1 MGNPFHDDR
10 SEWRHL
16 IDTLPQLVW
25 AATPDGTCDYFSN
38 QWTEYTGVPERE
50 LLGWLWMEVLHPD
63 DREPT
68 RQFWKDSVAER
79 RPYDVVYRVRRRDGV
94 YGWFKT
100 RGVPIRDSEGTI
112 SRWFGSCTDIT
123 DLKRAEDAL
132 TRAKAEA
139 EQANV
144 AKGEFLANMSHEIRT
159 PMNGIIGM
167 TELLL
172 NSDPTPRQRDYL
184 KIIEQSADAL
194 LRLLNDIMD
203 FSKIEAGKLELDSI
217 EFRLRDALGD
227 TLQALAARAAAKGL
241 ELAYHIPPHVPDAL
255 IGDPGR
261 LRQIILNLTG
271 NAIKFTERGEVVVD
285 VKLDTLTEEVV
296 RLHFLVSDTGPGI
309 PPEQHQVIFEA
320 FRQADGS
327 LARQYG
333 GTGLGL
339 AISAQ
344 LVGLMEGRIWVDS
357 APGTGSRFHFTTVF
371 GLGKSEETGL
381 VSEAPVLHGLP
392 VLVVD
397 DNQTNRTILEEMVRS
412 WGMEPVAT
420 DSGAA
425 ALSLLERAAAGGT
438 PFRVA
443 LLDAIMPE
451 MDGFDLAG
459 RIMQRPQ
466 GAAPAV
472 IMLSSVGSDSEV
484 RRSRAQGIS
493 RYLTKP
499 VKPSELLNAILG
511 ALGSFPAVR
520 IAPEVT
526 TEEHP
531 VSVAPLR
538 ILLAEDG
545 LVNQRLAINLLER
558 HGHRVVVANNG
569 REALAVLEAESF
581 DIVLMDV
588 QMPEMDGLAATAA
601 IRAKEQTTGG
611 HVPIIAMTA
620 YAMKGDRERCLEAGM
635 DGYIAKPFHAKELY
649 AAVEQVAPSR
659 SPTATAPPAAVEEGG
674 VLDWGKA
681 LERVDGDEETLQE
694 LARMLLSE
702 GPALLERI
710 GHAIARGDGTELR
723 RSAHT
728 LKGSAGIF
736 GAKAVADTALEL
748 EMMGRDGDLSRS
760 ERTWAALEQA
770 LARLT
775 AALSRRVDHV

>member
-16 IDTLPQLVW
+16 IDTLQQLVW

-112 SRWFGSCTDIT
+112 SRWFGSCTDVT
-123 DLKRAEDAL
+123 DLKRAEEAL

-194 LRLLNDIMD
+194 LRLLNDILD
-203 FSKIEAGKLELDSI
+203 FSKIEAGKLELDSL

-241 ELAYHIPPHVPDAL
+241 ELAYHIPPHMPDAL

-339 AISAQ
+339 PSA
-344 LVGLMEGRIWVDS
+344 RSSS
-357 APGTGSRFHFTTVF
+357 A
-371 GLGKSEETGL
+371 
-381 VSEAPVLHGLP
+381 
-392 VLVVD
+392 
-397 DNQTNRTILEEMVRS
+397 S
-412 WGMEPVAT
+412 WRGA
-420 DSGAA
+420 SGWTARRV
-425 ALSLLERAAAGGT
+425 RAA
-438 PFRVA
+438 
-443 LLDAIMPE
+443 
-451 MDGFDLAG
+451 
-459 RIMQRPQ
+459 
-466 GAAPAV
+466 
-472 IMLSSVGSDSEV
+472 GSTS
-484 RRSRAQGIS
+484 RRSSGWVKAKRQGWSLRRLCCTACRFSWWTTTRRTGPSS
-493 RYLTKP
+493 RRWC
-499 VKPSELLNAILG
+499 EAG
-511 ALGSFPAVR
+511 AWSRSRPTAVR
-520 IAPEVT
+520 P
-526 TEEHP
+526 
-531 VSVAPLR
+531 R
-538 ILLAEDG
+538 
-545 LVNQRLAINLLER
+545 
-558 HGHRVVVANNG
+558 
-569 REALAVLEAESF
+569 
-581 DIVLMDV
+581 
-588 QMPEMDGLAATAA
+588 
-601 IRAKEQTTGG
+601 
-611 HVPIIAMTA
+611 
-620 YAMKGDRERCLEAGM
+620 
-635 DGYIAKPFHAKELY
+635 
-649 AAVEQVAPSR
+649 
-659 SPTATAPPAAVEEGG
+659 
-674 VLDWGKA
+674 
-681 LERVDGDEETLQE
+681 
-694 LARMLLSE
+694 
-702 GPALLERI
+702 
-710 GHAIARGDGTELR
+710 
-723 RSAHT
+723 
-728 LKGSAGIF
+728 
-736 GAKAVADTALEL
+736 
-748 EMMGRDGDLSRS
+748 
-760 ERTWAALEQA
+760 
-770 LARLT
+770 
-775 AALSRRVDHV
+775 